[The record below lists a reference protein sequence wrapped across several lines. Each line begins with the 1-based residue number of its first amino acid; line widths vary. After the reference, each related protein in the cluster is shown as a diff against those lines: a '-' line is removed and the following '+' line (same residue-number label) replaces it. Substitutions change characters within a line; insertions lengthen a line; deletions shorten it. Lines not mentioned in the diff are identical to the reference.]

1 MIWSIFHTLNDW
13 HVSVAF
19 NWDFLCADNMSA
31 TLSICTPLRILFYI
45 LQTGKCR
52 GPPDHNS
59 VGGSSGILTSPFVT
73 HGPNPFLL
81 DGGKNN
87 RRGTKGRTDNMII
100 GVGYWF
106 NFNIVSDWWCWWL
119 LRQDE
124 YYLEWSECTLEWQH
138 WRFSEELIAD
148 IHRSLLFLEHTHVW
162 HACLQFIVNTHVN
175 PICTPW
181 L

>member
-1 MIWSIFHTLNDW
+1 MIWSIFHTLTDW

-19 NWDFLCADNMSA
+19 NWDFFVRRLDVGHFDYLHSFENIVLHSA
-31 TLSICTPLRILFYI
+31 NTGWKRENVGALRTTNNFEALRASW
-45 LQTGKCR
+45 LR
-52 GPPDHNS
+52 
-59 VGGSSGILTSPFVT
+59 
-73 HGPNPFLL
+73 PFLL
-81 DGGKNN
+81 DGGKND

-148 IHRSLLFLEHTHVW
+148 IHQSLLFLEHTHVW
-162 HACLQFIVNTHVN
+162 HAC
-175 PICTPW
+175 
-181 L
+181 